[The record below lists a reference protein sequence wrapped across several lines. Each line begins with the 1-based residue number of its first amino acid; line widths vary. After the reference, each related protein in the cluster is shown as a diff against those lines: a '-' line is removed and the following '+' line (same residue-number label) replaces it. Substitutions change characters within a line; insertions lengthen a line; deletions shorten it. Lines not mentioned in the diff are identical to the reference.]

1 MLVIPSCYNSTTG
14 PLSLTAEMFFKRAK
28 LCMTML
34 FQLFLN
40 ARHQLRTCVHVNI
53 PFTKQILINNRVS
66 AFGPLPVRSFTLTR
80 FDLPSLFH
88 QGGQEVTEAL
98 LHTTSPFGPAPLKL
112 SNSMVPDEDHSLS
125 CTYLICSICIPSTD
139 MIFGKL
145 RSRRGVLTR
154 AV

>member
-1 MLVIPSCYNSTTG
+1 MLVIPSRYNSTAG
-14 PLSLTAEMFFKRAK
+14 PLSPTAESSVW
-28 LCMTML
+28 LCCSGFSSM
-34 FQLFLN
+34 Q
-40 ARHQLRTCVHVNI
+40 RTNSELVFVLTFVSQN
-53 PFTKQILINNRVS
+53 KSLLINNGGS

-88 QGGQEVTEAL
+88 QWGQEVTEVL
-98 LHTTSPFGPAPLKL
+98 LHTTSPFGPATLKL
-112 SNSMVPDEDHSLS
+112 SNSMEPDEGHSLS